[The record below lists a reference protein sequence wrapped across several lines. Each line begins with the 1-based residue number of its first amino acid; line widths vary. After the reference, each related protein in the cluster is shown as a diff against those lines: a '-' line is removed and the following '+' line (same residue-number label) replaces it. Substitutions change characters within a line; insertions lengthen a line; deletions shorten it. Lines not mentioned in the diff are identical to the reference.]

1 MGKKK
6 KARRGGLT
14 VSILSLSL
22 LTVMAGAAVAP
33 ALNIIREYFAD
44 APQALVQMII
54 SVPALFIVV
63 TNLYFPKLSRKYK
76 AKGLLMAGLILYT
89 AGGCI
94 AGAFS
99 NIYLVLA
106 ARALVGIGVGIVMPM
121 STGLLAFYY
130 TRDKQDRLM
139 GYSSAMNQL
148 GGSIATL
155 LSGLLAVISWRASFL
170 VYLMGLFSIALC
182 MVYLPNERIGGEG
195 RKQPSDIRKAAH
207 RNDAGAQD
215 KTAKNHEK
223 SVFAEYYPFII
234 GMFLLMFTFFIYPAN
249 FALETAKAGVIPQQ
263 YIAVIMA
270 VMDACGFFGGLAFA
284 PMKRFLKSAVRFA
297 APLLFVLGYLCLL
310 VSGGLVMTLAG
321 SVLIGFAAGAGVPFL
336 ISTASMKAGR
346 AAGSTVLPLIS
357 AALYTAQ
364 FVTPMILSVISRML
378 PVAHISY
385 LTALAGGIL
394 FLLWSFLIRD
404 GGHKERVI
412 QEKN

>member
-1 MGKKK
+1 MGSKK

-54 SVPALFIVV
+54 SVPALFIVI

-76 AKGLLMAGLILYT
+76 AKGLLMVGLVLYT
-89 AGGCI
+89 AGGVA
-94 AGAFS
+94 AGLFS
-99 NIYLVLA
+99 SIYLVLA

-170 VYLMGLFSIALC
+170 VYLMGLISIVLC
-182 MVYLPNERIGGEG
+182 LIHLPNERIGREG
-195 RKQPSDIRKAAH
+195 RKTPAKAAKSGSKGT
-207 RNDAGAQD
+207 DAAGG
-215 KTAKNHEK
+215 EK
-223 SVFAEYYPFII
+223 SVFGEYYPFII
-234 GMFLLMFTFFIYPAN
+234 GMFLLMFTFFVYPAN
-249 FALETAKAGVIPQQ
+249 FALETAKAGIIPQQ

-270 VMDACGFFGGLAFA
+270 IMDACGFLGGLAFA
-284 PMKRFLKSAVRFA
+284 PAKRFLKSGTRFT
-297 APLLFVLGYLCLL
+297 APLLFVLGYGCLL
-310 VSGGLVMTLAG
+310 LSGGLAATLLG
-321 SVLIGFAAGAGVPFL
+321 SVCIGFAAGAGVPYL

-346 AAGSTVLPLIS
+346 NAGSTVLPLIS

-364 FVTPMILSVISRML
+364 FVTPMILSVIEQAF
-378 PVAHISY
+378 PAAHIPY
-385 LTALAGGIL
+385 LTAVMSGLL
-394 FLLWSFLIRD
+394 FLLWSVTIRE

-412 QEKN
+412 QEETR

>member
-1 MGKKK
+1 MGSKK

-33 ALNIIREYFAD
+33 ALNVIRAYFKD
-44 APQALVQMII
+44 APLTLVQMII
-54 SVPALFIVV
+54 SVPALFIVI

-76 AKGLLMAGLILYT
+76 AKGLLMAGLVLYT
-89 AGGCI
+89 AGGVA
-94 AGAFS
+94 AGLFS
-99 NIYLVLA
+99 SIYLVLA
-106 ARALVGIGVGIVMPM
+106 ARALVGIGVVGIVMPM

-170 VYLMGLFSIALC
+170 VYLMGLISIVLC
-182 MVYLPNERIGGEG
+182 LIHLPNERIGGEG
-195 RKQPSDIRKAAH
+195 RKTPAKAAK
-207 RNDAGAQD
+207 NGLQGTDAAGVG
-215 KTAKNHEK
+215 K
-223 SVFAEYYPFII
+223 SVFGEYYPFIV
-234 GMFLLMFTFFIYPAN
+234 GMFLLMFTFFVYPAN
-249 FALETAKAGVIPQQ
+249 FAMETAKAGIIPQQ

-270 VMDACGFFGGLAFA
+270 IMDACGFLGGLAFA
-284 PMKRFLKSAVRFA
+284 PAKRFLKRGTRFTA
-297 APLLFVLGYLCLL
+297 LLLFVLGYGCLL
-310 VSGGLVMTLAG
+310 LSGGLAATLLG
-321 SVLIGFAAGAGVPFL
+321 SVCIGFAAGAGVPYL

-346 AAGSTVLPLIS
+346 NAGSTVLPLIS

-364 FVTPMILSVISRML
+364 FVTPMILSVIEQAF
-378 PVAHISY
+378 PVAHIPY
-385 LTALAGGIL
+385 LTAVMSGLL
-394 FLLWSFLIRD
+394 FLLWSVTIRE

-412 QEKN
+412 QEETR